1 MQYNHVPYIN
11 KYVHTVI
18 RAAGVDVFVVPNTI
32 NVHVYSSL
40 LCCLNVAY
48 GIDFDAAAAVD
59 ETDDDIV
66 SCLFIF
72 FENDDGNVVVVV
84 VVVGGRVVGF
94 AIVDVF
100 LDNNGYAYT
109 DDDGDD
115 VDDDN
120 NDGDYNDGDYNGDVM
135 LIMIMMEII
144 MVT

>member
-18 RAAGVDVFVVPNTI
+18 RAGVDVFVVHNTI
-32 NVHVYSSL
+32 NVHVYSSF

-48 GIDFDAAAAVD
+48 GIDFDAAAAAAVD

-66 SCLFIF
+66 SFLFYF
-72 FENDDGNVVVVV
+72 FDNDDGNVVVV

-100 LDNNGYAYT
+100 LDDNGYAYT
-109 DDDGDD
+109 DDDGND

-120 NDGDYNDGDYNGDVM
+120 DGDNNGDVM
-135 LIMIMMEII
+135 LIMMEII

>member
-1 MQYNHVPYIN
+1 MQHNHVPYIN

-18 RAAGVDVFVVPNTI
+18 RAGVDVFVVHNTI

-48 GIDFDAAAAVD
+48 GIDFDAAAAAAAAAAAVD

-66 SCLFIF
+66 SFLFYF

-100 LDNNGYAYT
+100 MDNYGYDYT

-120 NDGDYNDGDYNGDVM
+120 DGDNNGNVM
-135 LIMIMMEII
+135 LIMMEII

>member
-1 MQYNHVPYIN
+1 MQYNHVPYIY

-18 RAAGVDVFVVPNTI
+18 RAGVDVFVVHNTI

-48 GIDFDAAAAVD
+48 GIDFDAAAAA
-59 ETDDDIV
+59 
-66 SCLFIF
+66 
-72 FENDDGNVVVVV
+72 DGNVVVVV
-84 VVVGGRVVGF
+84 VVVVVGGRLVGF

-120 NDGDYNDGDYNGDVM
+120 DGDNNGDVM
-135 LIMIMMEII
+135 LIMMEII

>member
-18 RAAGVDVFVVPNTI
+18 RAGVDVFVVHNTI

-66 SCLFIF
+66 SFLFIF

-84 VVVGGRVVGF
+84 VVVGGRVVGL

-120 NDGDYNDGDYNGDVM
+120 DGDNNGDVM
-135 LIMIMMEII
+135 LIMMEII
-144 MVT
+144 MVTEC

>member
-18 RAAGVDVFVVPNTI
+18 RAGVDVFVVHNTI

-66 SCLFIF
+66 
-72 FENDDGNVVVVV
+72 VVVV
-84 VVVGGRVVGF
+84 VVVGGRVVGL

-120 NDGDYNDGDYNGDVM
+120 DGDNNGNVM
-135 LIMIMMEII
+135 LIMMEII